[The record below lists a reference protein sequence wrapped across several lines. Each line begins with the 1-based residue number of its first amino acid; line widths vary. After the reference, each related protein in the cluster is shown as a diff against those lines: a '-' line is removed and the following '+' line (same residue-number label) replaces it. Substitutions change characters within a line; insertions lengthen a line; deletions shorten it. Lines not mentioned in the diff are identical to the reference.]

1 MDYIT
6 NHIAF
11 IGQMLPLRKYMDYIT
26 NHIAFKGTT
35 QAAVVAAI
43 RAELPLS
50 DCFVEKEKRGWVV
63 VADKECNEALGD
75 PVVKMAGT
83 VCCAC
88 ECPAISLS
96 EVNSDYLCYWVFDEK
111 GNLVDSSRPETAVEP
126 MPDEARYAL
135 LGKPASIAA
144 LVSERGVTEE
154 AVRAALCAG
163 KPEYMEISEKK
174 LFKLLGIKTTLCGYK
189 PARTTAEAMDADP
202 TYPTFVGQNW
212 RDQYVWIRP
221 DVVSPGGG

>member
-1 MDYIT
+1 
-6 NHIAF
+6 
-11 IGQMLPLRKYMDYIT
+11 MDYIT

-35 QAAVVAAI
+35 QAAVNAAI
-43 RAELPLS
+43 RVELPQS

-63 VADKECNEALGD
+63 VADKECNEAIGD
-75 PVVKMAGT
+75 PVVRMAGT
-83 VCCAC
+83 VCRVCK
-88 ECPAISLS
+88 CPAISLS
-96 EVNSDYLCYWVFDEK
+96 VVNWDYLCYWVFDVN
-111 GNLVDSSRPETAVEP
+111 GNLVDSSCPEITSEP
-126 MPDEARYAL
+126 MLDEARYAL
-135 LGKPASIAA
+135 LGKPPLIAA

-189 PARTTAEAMDADP
+189 PARTTVEAMDADP
-202 TYPTFVGQNW
+202 TYPDFVGQNW

-221 DVVSPGGG
+221 DTGSPES